1 MPRNMSFMLTT
12 RQMYAREKTHTIR
25 NGWWNLKP
33 GEIINAVEKCQGL
46 KKGEKIVRICQI
58 RVVSTRTSR
67 LMFVTPELC
76 VKEGFPE
83 LTPDDFEDM
92 FIRHNRAV
100 NFYTPLNFI
109 EFEYVYENK

>member
-12 RQMYAREKTHTIR
+12 QQMYEKTKTHTIR
-25 NGWWNLKP
+25 DGWWNLKP

-58 RVVSTRTSR
+58 RILSSRKDR
-67 LMFVTPELC
+67 LMNVTPELC
-76 VKEGFPE
+76 VKEGFQE

-92 FIRHNRAV
+92 FNRHNRAV
-100 NFYTPLNFI
+100 NFHTPLNFI
-109 EFEYVYENK
+109 EFEYV